1 MIGKAQGE
9 VEVRGPG
16 ISNLP
21 NHPGGTNSFSNLL
34 NYFFCKIK
42 ISQNVRNMYS

>member
-16 ISNLP
+16 ISSLP
-21 NHPGGTNSFSNLL
+21 NQPGSTNGFSKLL
-34 NYFFCKIK
+34 RYFFCKIK
-42 ISQNVRNMYS
+42 IS

>member
-16 ISNLP
+16 INSLP
-21 NHPGGTNSFSNLL
+21 NQPGRTNGFSNLL
-34 NYFFCKIK
+34 HYFFYKIK
-42 ISQNVRNMYS
+42 ISQNVRNMDN